1 MKSKLCKLTAA
12 LFLMITASVPL
23 RAAEYWEP
31 STILGSTFERGNGTL
46 FNPYVIHTAQQL
58 ANFAYMV
65 YESQDYFENRYIIL
79 DNDIVLNDDVIA
91 NPSAAK
97 PWMQIGRAS
106 CRERV

>member
-12 LFLMITASVPL
+12 LFLMITAAVPL

-58 ANFAYMV
+58 AN
-65 YESQDYFENRYIIL
+65 YERGRSKATIEK
-79 DNDIVLNDDVIA
+79 
-91 NPSAAK
+91 AAAICK
-97 PWMQIGRAS
+97 ALEVTYTIGA
-106 CRERV
+106 